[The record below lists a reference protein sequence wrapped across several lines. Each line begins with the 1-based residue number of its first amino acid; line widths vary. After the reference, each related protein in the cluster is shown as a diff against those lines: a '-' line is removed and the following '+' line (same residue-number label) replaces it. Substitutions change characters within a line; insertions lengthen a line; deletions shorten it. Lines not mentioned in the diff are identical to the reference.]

1 MIGGEIAAARDTGRL
16 WQGRTLRIIGS
27 RSLARAYARAFD
39 IAGYEAEAL
48 DGSDLV
54 VAGLLRLAR
63 IANLLPAEAAS
74 MTHSVF
80 GGHPPLV
87 AILRGI
93 RPDEAEATLEALIAS
108 GIGLIEVPLNSPD
121 PLASIAIMA
130 ERAGGRARIGAGTVL
145 TVDDVRAVADAG
157 GTLIVSPNRDDD
169 VIRATKAAGLDS
181 FPGVFTATEALGAI
195 RAGADALKFFPADI
209 LGPAGIKAHRHD
221 PAARTCRCSRSAAST
236 LATSPT
242 GIKAGVAGFGIGSS
256 LYKPGLSPAEVGA
269 RAKAMVA
276 AWRGAVGT

>member
-1 MIGGEIAAARDTGRL
+1 
-16 WQGRTLRIIGS
+16 
-27 RSLARAYARAFD
+27 
-39 IAGYEAEAL
+39 
-48 DGSDLV
+48 
-54 VAGLLRLAR
+54 
-63 IANLLPAEAAS
+63 

-108 GIGLIEVPLNSPD
+108 GIGLIEVPLNSPE

-130 ERAGGRARIGAGTVL
+130 ERAGGRARVGAGTVL
-145 TVDDVRAVADAG
+145 TVGDVKAVADAG

-181 FPGVFTATEALGAI
+181 LPGVFTATEALGAI

-209 LGPAGIKAHRHD
+209 LGPPGIKGI
-221 PAARTCRCSRSAAST
+221 AAILPSGFPLLAVGGVDASNIGDY
-236 LATSPT
+236 L
-242 GIKAGVAGFGIGSS
+242 KAGVAGFGIGSS
-256 LYKPGLSPAEVGA
+256 LYKPGLSPAEVGI

-276 AWRGAVGT
+276 AWRAVKL

>member
-1 MIGGEIAAARDTGRL
+1 
-16 WQGRTLRIIGS
+16 
-27 RSLARAYARAFD
+27 
-39 IAGYEAEAL
+39 
-48 DGSDLV
+48 
-54 VAGLLRLAR
+54 
-63 IANLLPAEAAS
+63 

-80 GGHPPLV
+80 AGHPPLV

-108 GIGLIEVPLNSPD
+108 GIGLIEVPLNSPK
-121 PLASIAIMA
+121 PLESIAIMA

-145 TVDDVRAVADAG
+145 TVDEVKAVADAG

-169 VIRATKAAGLDS
+169 VIRAAKAAGLDS

-209 LGPAGIKAHRHD
+209 LGPGGIRAIATILPPRMPLLAVGGVD
-221 PAARTCRCSRSAAST
+221 ASNI
-236 LATSPT
+236 ADY
-242 GIKAGVAGFGIGSS
+242 IKAGVAGFGIGSS
-256 LYKPGLSPAEVGA
+256 LYKPGLSVAEVGV

-276 AWRGAVGT
+276 AWRGAGG